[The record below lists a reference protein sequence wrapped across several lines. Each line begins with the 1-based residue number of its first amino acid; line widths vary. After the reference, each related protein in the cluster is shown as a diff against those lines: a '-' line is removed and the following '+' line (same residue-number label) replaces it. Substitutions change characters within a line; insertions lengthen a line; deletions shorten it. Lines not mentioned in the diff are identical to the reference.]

1 MVATGWNKL
10 TVQAGD
16 ICHAL
21 EPRRGSGGVI
31 PAKAPGQNGEEEDP
45 AKEDWGSA
53 VPGYV

>member
-16 ICHAL
+16 ICHAP
-21 EPRRGSGGVI
+21 EPRWGSGGVT

-53 VPGYV
+53 VPG